1 MGSRYDDV
9 GASRAIFKRITVAL
23 RRSHEVM
30 KVADVGASWQS
41 RVVGVRGVPRRSPG
55 YRPRIG
61 VRGDVVST
69 VRRGRVWPPW
79 RAVFIAMKLWL
90 WG

>member
-55 YRPRIG
+55 YRIG
-61 VRGDVVST
+61 VRHDVKGMT
-69 VRRGRVWPPW
+69 
-79 RAVFIAMKLWL
+79 LWL
-90 WG
+90 CG